1 MCIMEN
7 RSEFIGQIIEVFESF
22 LDKRKIILQNEEKED
37 AIKEV
42 EDADEIANIYGSDY
56 GELQTEIEYILD
68 KWNISTSYIKKGALK
83 ASFYFLYFD
92 FL

>member
-68 KWNISTSYIKKGALK
+68 KWNIST
-83 ASFYFLYFD
+83 
-92 FL
+92 

>member
-7 RSEFIGQIIEVFESF
+7 RPEFIGQIIEAFENF
-22 LDKRKIILQNEEKED
+22 LDKRNIILQNEEKED

-68 KWNISTSYIKKGALK
+68 KWNIPT
-83 ASFYFLYFD
+83 
-92 FL
+92 

>member
-7 RSEFIGQIIEVFESF
+7 RSEFIGQTIEVFESF
-22 LDKRKIILQNEEKED
+22 FDKRKIILQNEEKED

-68 KWNISTSYIKKGALK
+68 KWNIST
-83 ASFYFLYFD
+83 
-92 FL
+92 